1 MVKASSVAILRRRRV
16 GALDGASWCS
26 PVGRRVTDSR
36 GHAAA
41 AARKDEIRGDRTSAI
56 DSGWRAGHR
65 ALTALAHDLAPAT
78 GIP

>member
-41 AARKDEIRGDRTSAI
+41 AARKDEIRVTAPLRSTPVGASDIGRSPL
-56 DSGWRAGHR
+56 WRMIWLLR
-65 ALTALAHDLAPAT
+65 L
-78 GIP
+78 